1 MNLSKETLSKL
12 KNFAEINN
20 NLLVTKGNR
29 IKTVN
34 ASKSLLGETVITESF
49 DVDEFG
55 FYDLNEFLGILSLFE
70 EPSLEFSDK
79 SVTVSDGKSSV
90 KYFSASKEILV
101 YPNRDIIFPEP
112 DIEFQLN
119 ADLVN
124 TIRKVSSVLNA
135 SNISIIGDGDEI
147 KVNIGDVKNATAPA
161 YSSVVGTTD
170 KVFTAILKV
179 DHFKLMPGAYTVSLS
194 KKKISKFTNGDNV
207 YYLAVEADSKFEF

>member
-1 MNLSKETLSKL
+1 MKLSKETLTKL

-20 NLLVTKGNR
+20 NLLVTKGNK

-34 ASKSLLGETVITESF
+34 ASNSLLGETTITESF
-49 DVDEFG
+49 GIDEFG

-70 EPSLEFSDK
+70 DPSMEFSDK
-79 SVTVSDGKSSV
+79 YVTVSEGKSSI
-90 KYFSASKEILV
+90 KYFSASKDILV
-101 YPNRDIIFPEP
+101 YPNKDITFPEP
-112 DIEFQLN
+112 DIEFELN
-119 ADLVN
+119 AELVN
-124 TIRKVSSVLNA
+124 SIRKVSSVLNA

-147 KVNIGDVKNATAPA
+147 KVNIGDIKNATAPA

-170 KVFTAILKV
+170 KTFTAILKV

-194 KKKISKFTNGDNV
+194 KKKISKFTSGENV